1 MDLLSLFT
9 HDTAIAALAAAVR
22 HSGRAAV
29 RGSVGGS
36 TSLVAAAL
44 SRLLSAP
51 ALLVVAHGD
60 DADAALDD
68 LTSSGAQAARFPAL
82 EIAPGERGL
91 SLDLVGE
98 RLAAMRTAAQWA
110 APLPTNSS
118 GIATPRVLIAP
129 ITALMQAVPSAEALD
144 RCLLTLRTG
153 DSPAGGPSSVVRWL
167 DAAGYRRVQTVEE
180 PGDFAPRGGILDIFP
195 PGEADLIEDDHDK
208 LLSTGT
214 PVRLD
219 FFGDQIERISEIDIA
234 SMAADRTVHGVQLV
248 AAKPE
253 LADTDHAPVSL
264 LDLLPRRAL
273 CILHEHLEI
282 IEQAR
287 GYWERC
293 TDTTGI
299 FAPPAVLKLARDRLA
314 AFIEVS
320 HYAPYAHGQ
329 EGPLIELPV
338 RPVPQLPDDIGKA
351 VAEVAALARDD
362 TGSPPTR
369 VVVVCNTGGEES
381 RFREL
386 LREFGTASP
395 APDAPPTPPAPPTAP
410 PDHLSHQT
418 GSLHAGFIWEGSTG
432 GQGGTLV
439 LPYHELLQRP
449 GITSRA
455 RSRRGGGGSAVRGS
469 RAMDA
474 FLDLEVGDYVVHT
487 EHGIARFGGLILMKP
502 WAATGPSIDDRLRQ
516 IANARPAKAAR
527 ATTGTDH
534 DDDLEEYLTLE
545 FEGNARL
552 HVPAMKIA
560 LVQKYVGGHKGKP
573 PLSTLGGNRWRNQKQ
588 RVSDGVKDLAAEL
601 LRVRA
606 AREHLPGIRYPAD
619 TAWQK
624 EFEAEFPFE
633 ETQDQLAAIAEIKKD
648 MASPRPMDRLLCG
661 DVGYGKT
668 EVAVRAAFKA
678 AEFGKQ
684 VAVLVPTTVL
694 AEQHERTF
702 AQRFKDYPFKV
713 RSVSRFKTDGEIK
726 EALEALRAG
735 QIDVI
740 IGTHRLLS
748 KDVRFADLG
757 VVVIDEEQRFGVEH
771 KERLLALRMTADV
784 LTLSATPIPRTLHM
798 SMLGLRDISNLTT
811 APADRR
817 AVVTEVIPFNATRI
831 KAAIARELSRE
842 GQVYW
847 VHNRVF
853 DIVSR
858 ADDVRK
864 LAFDAG
870 FPDARVLVGHGQ
882 MADGELEDV
891 MLRFMRR
898 EADILVSTTIIESG
912 IDIATANTMIIDDAD
927 RFGLADLHQLR
938 GRVGRSRH
946 RAYCYLLQPDNRPLK
961 EQALQRLKA
970 VEQFSMLG
978 AGFKIAMRDLE
989 IRGAGNIL
997 GPEQSGHIASVGYEM
1012 YCQLLDRAVREL
1024 KNESI
1029 ATPNE
1034 TNVEIGLSG
1043 LLPRAY
1049 IPSDS
1054 RRLDAYRRLSTAAT
1068 PAELARA
1075 RTDLEQAYGKPPK
1088 PAQRLLDLAEVR
1100 VLARALDIRSI
1111 TVRGPDV
1118 VFSTD
1123 RPADLVARFKAPP
1136 ASRGSV
1142 AALAPKDKH
1151 SPAEVYFRPESKAA
1165 LEPPTLSTILRKRL
1179 A

>member
-1 MDLLSLFT
+1 MDILSLLT
-9 HDTAIAALAAAVR
+9 HDTAVTELAAAVR
-22 HSGRAAV
+22 NAGRAAV
-29 RGSVGGS
+29 RGSVGAS
-36 TSLVAAAL
+36 TSILTAAL
-44 SRLLSAP
+44 SRLLGAP
-51 ALLVVAHGD
+51 ALLMVAHGD
-60 DADAALDD
+60 DADAAFDD
-68 LTSSGAQAARFPAL
+68 LTSVGAQAARFPAL

-118 GIATPRVLIAP
+118 GMATPRVLIAP
-129 ITALMQAVPSAEALD
+129 VAALMQAVPSATALE

-153 DSPAGGPSSVVRWL
+153 DEPAGGPACVVRWL
-167 DAAGYRRVQTVEE
+167 DAAGYRRVQAVEE

-195 PGEADLIEDDHDK
+195 PGEADLIEDEGDK

-219 FFGDQIERISEIDIA
+219 FLGDQIERISEIDVA

-253 LADTDHAPVSL
+253 LADSDAAPVSL
-264 LDLLPRRAL
+264 LELLPRKAL

-293 TDTTGI
+293 TDSKGI

-320 HYAPYAHGQ
+320 HYAPYAQGQ

-338 RPVPQLPDDIGKA
+338 RPVPQLPDDVGKA
-351 VAEVAALARDD
+351 VAEVAAMARDD
-362 TGSPPTR
+362 SGSPPTR
-369 VVVVCNTGGEES
+369 VVVVCGTGGEES

-386 LREFGTASP
+386 LREFGGTGSTPEAS
-395 APDAPPTPPAPPTAP
+395 AQPPP
-410 PDHLSHQT
+410 HLSHQI

-432 GQGGTLV
+432 GSGGTLL

-449 GITSRA
+449 GVTSRA
-455 RSRRGGGGSAVRGS
+455 RSRRVGSAVRGS

-487 EHGIARFGGLILMKP
+487 EHGIARFAGLILMKP
-502 WAATGPSIDDRLRQ
+502 WDAAGPSIDERLRQ
-516 IANARPAKAAR
+516 IANARPAKEKRPAA
-527 ATTGTDH
+527 AAGH
-534 DDDLEEYLTLE
+534 DDDLEEFLTLE

-573 PLSTLGGNRWRNQKQ
+573 PLSTLGVNRWRNQKQ
-588 RVSDGVKDLAAEL
+588 RVADGVKDLAAEL

-606 AREHLPGIRYPAD
+606 AREHLPGIRYPGD
-619 TAWQK
+619 TAWQQ

-633 ETQDQLAAIAEIKKD
+633 ETEDQLAAIAEIKKD
-648 MASPRPMDRLLCG
+648 MASARPMDRLLCG

-702 AQRFKDYPFKV
+702 SQRFKDYPFKV
-713 RSVSRFKTDGEIK
+713 RSVSRFKTDGEIR
-726 EALEALRAG
+726 EALEALKAG

-882 MADGELEDV
+882 MADGELEEV

-1024 KNESI
+1024 KNESV

-1043 LLPRAY
+1043 VIPRAY

-1068 PAELARA
+1068 PDELTKT

-1088 PAQRLLDLAEVR
+1088 ACQRLLDLAEVR
-1100 VLARALDIRSI
+1100 VLARALDIRSV

-1118 VFSTD
+1118 VFTTD
-1123 RPADLVARFKAPP
+1123 RPADLVARFKGSASSP
-1136 ASRGSV
+1136 AARGSIT
-1142 AALAPKDKH
+1142 ALPPKDK
-1151 SPAEVYFRPESKAA
+1151 SGIAEVYFRPESKAA
-1165 LEPPTLSTILRKRL
+1165 LEPPTLSVILRKRL
-1179 A
+1179 AAVT